1 MLTPPLRLGQT
12 QVTAIAHLRRTL
24 EGSKAVPVRTLRSLR
39 QSAGISRA
47 PAWRWESCA
56 SNTLGG
62 RCLKWVDIFIS
73 SMTVTLSAASLFP
86 VFYAGGLASF
96 HVRSSSK
103 SKTARQAMYVIP
115 FPLVV

>member
-24 EGSKAVPVRTLRSLR
+24 ERSKAVPVRTLRSLR

-73 SMTVTLSAASLFP
+73 SMTVTLLAVSLFP
-86 VFYAGGLASF
+86 VFYPGGFSSF

-103 SKTARQAMYVIP
+103 SKTAR
-115 FPLVV
+115 